1 MNNKYLER
9 ELKENIVDCEIFECQ
24 TYHDLDNIK
33 NFLKQNQLLTEV
45 IVEFDI
51 DKIKN
56 STLLHLFPYESQENQ
71 LIWNQFVAI
80 QILKELNNQLNIA
93 NNSDIEEQEHLIY
106 NEREDGYLNYK
117 KRIPTI
123 DDVKKIISK
132 NKTPI
137 RLHLLLK
144 WTNDKDLYRTVVE
157 YLTNN
162 IYFNTMIYSNSYFK
176 EFETKDGINYLRF
189 IKFEEGYYI
198 NNQKVKKYEK
208 V

>member
-56 STLLHLFPYESQENQ
+56 SILLHLFPYESKENQ

-80 QILKELNNQLNIA
+80 QILKELKNKLNIA
-93 NNSDIEEQEHLIY
+93 NNSDIEEQEYLIY
-106 NEREDGYLNYK
+106 NEREDSYLNYK

-123 DDVKKIISK
+123 DDVKKLISK

-176 EFETKDGINYLRF
+176 EFETKDEINYLKF
-189 IKFEEGYYI
+189 TKFEEGYYI